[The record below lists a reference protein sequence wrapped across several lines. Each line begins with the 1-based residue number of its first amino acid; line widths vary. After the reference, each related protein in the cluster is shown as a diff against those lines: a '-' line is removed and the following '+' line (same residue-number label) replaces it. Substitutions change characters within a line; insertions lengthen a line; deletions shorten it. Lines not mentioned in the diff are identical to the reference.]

1 MIMTAAQG
9 FWGRLFVVLMLLPL
23 PLAAQK
29 VTPQQRAARYLETVR
44 HQPSLLL
51 AFLQQMPKGGDLHN
65 HLYGAVYAESF
76 IQWAAQDGLCVERA
90 TLTLVKP
97 PCDQSAGRP
106 PAAEALKDP
115 TLYAQLVDAFSMRDW
130 NAARD
135 SGHDHFFD
143 SFLKFDAVTTGHIG
157 DMLADAAEL
166 AADDRVSYLE
176 LMFAPDNDLAIRLGA
191 RAGWND
197 NFAQMRQRL
206 LANGLADVV
215 TSGRKSLD
223 EDEARMRQDLHCG
236 SAGAQPGCNV
246 TVRYLYQVLR
256 GLAPEQVFAQI
267 LTGFEMAQA
276 DPRVVGLNLVMPEDW
291 YVPMHDF
298 RLHMKMIDYLRGLY
312 PRVHISL
319 HAGELTDGMVPPE
332 GLSFHIRDSVET
344 GHAERIGHGVDVMHE
359 TDPIALLKEMARRNV
374 LVEIC
379 LTSND
384 LILGVRG
391 DEHPLPIYM
400 KYGVP
405 VALATDDE
413 GVSRSDMTHEYLRA
427 VEGYDLT
434 YAQLKNMARASL
446 EHSFLPGASLWKD
459 GRTFRLVDACAA
471 DSPAKS
477 SPSAACRKFLD
488 GSERAQVQW
497 REEGEF
503 EKFEGKF

>member
-1 MIMTAAQG
+1 MTLIVG
-9 FWGRLFVVLMLLPL
+9 KRLLRTFAILALLALPVV
-23 PLAAQK
+23 AQK
-29 VTPQQRAARYLETVR
+29 VSPQQRAARYLDSVR
-44 HQPSLLL
+44 QQPSLLL
-51 AFLQQMPKGGDLHN
+51 AFLEQMPKGGDLHN

-76 IQWAAQDGLCVERA
+76 IQWAAQDGLCVER
-90 TLTLVKP
+90 TSLTLVKP
-97 PCDQSAGRP
+97 PCDPSAGKP

-115 TLYAQLVDAFSMRDW
+115 TLYAQLVDAFSMRNW

-143 SFLKFDAVTTGHIG
+143 TFLKFDAVTIRHIG
-157 DMLADAAEL
+157 DMLAEAAEL
-166 AADDRVSYLE
+166 AGNDRVTYLE
-176 LMFAPDNDLAIRLGA
+176 VMFAPDNDQAIRLGA
-191 RAGWND
+191 QVGWND
-197 NFAQMRQRL
+197 DFAQMRQQL
-206 LANGLADVV
+206 LANGLTDVIAAA
-215 TSGRKSLD
+215 RKSLD
-223 EDEARMRQDLHCG
+223 EDEGRMRQDLHCG
-236 SAGAQPGCNV
+236 APGARPGCQV

-256 GLAPEQVFAQI
+256 GLPPEQVFAQI
-267 LTGFEMAQA
+267 LTGFVLAQA

-298 RLHMKMIDYLRGLY
+298 RLHMKMMDYLHRLY

-319 HAGELTDGMVPPE
+319 HAGELAEGMVPPE

-359 TDPIALLKEMARRNV
+359 TDPIALLKEIARRNV

-391 DEHPLPIYM
+391 NEHPLPIYM

-413 GVSRSDMTHEYLRA
+413 GVSRSDMTHEYFRA
-427 VEGYDLT
+427 VEGYDLS
-434 YAQLKNMARASL
+434 YAQLKSMARASL

-459 GRTFRLVDACAA
+459 GRTFRLLDACAH

-477 SPSAACRKFLD
+477 SVSAPCRKFLD
-488 GSERAQVQW
+488 GSQRAQVQW

-503 EKFEGKF
+503 DNFEAKF

>member
-1 MIMTAAQG
+1 MIKRVSIRFSLRALAI
-9 FWGRLFVVLMLLPL
+9 VALLSL

-29 VTPQQRAARYLETVR
+29 ISPQQRAARYLESVR

-51 AFLQQMPKGGDLHN
+51 AFVEQMPKGGDLHN
-65 HLYGAVYAESF
+65 HLSGSIYAESY
-76 IQWAAQDGLCVERA
+76 IQWAAQDGLCVQRA
-90 TLTLVKP
+90 SLSLVEA
-97 PCDQSAGRP
+97 PCDASAGKP
-106 PAAEALKDP
+106 PAAEALQDP

-130 NAARD
+130 NVARE

-143 SFLKFDAVTTGHIG
+143 TFFKFGAATKGHTG
-157 DMLADAAEL
+157 DMLAEAAEL
-166 AADDRVSYLE
+166 AAEAHVAYLE
-176 LMFAPDNDLAIRLGA
+176 LMFGPDDAQAAKLGA
-191 RAGWND
+191 QVGWNSD
-197 NFAQMRQRL
+197 FAQMRQQL
-206 LANGLADVV
+206 LANGLADVIA
-215 TSGRKSLD
+215 SARKSLD

-236 SAGAQPGCNV
+236 SAGAQPGCQV

-256 GLAPEQVFAQI
+256 GFPPEQVFAQI
-267 LTGFEMAQA
+267 LTGFELAQA
-276 DPRVVGLNLVMPEDW
+276 DPRVVGFNLVMPEDW

-298 RLHMKMIDYLRGLY
+298 RLHMKMIDYLHGLY

-319 HAGELTDGMVPPE
+319 HAGELAEGMVPPE

-359 TDPIALLKEMARRNV
+359 TDPIGLLKEMARRNV

-384 LILGVRG
+384 VILGVRG
-391 DEHPLPIYM
+391 DEHPLPMYM

-427 VEGYDLT
+427 AETYNLT
-434 YAQLKNMARASL
+434 YPQLKDMARASL
-446 EHSFLPGASLWKD
+446 EHSFLPGASLWKEA
-459 GRTFRLVDACAA
+459 RTFRVVSACAA

-477 SPSAACRKFLD
+477 SLSPACQKFLES
-488 GSERAQVQW
+488 SERAQVQW
-497 REEGEF
+497 REEGQF
-503 EKFEGKF
+503 DKFEAKF